1 MAKPTDAV
9 WKSSDLATTFLEG
22 VRGAIPFA
30 QAQIDIMLR
39 LIAACERPIERI
51 LDLGCGDG
59 VLAAAI
65 LDRWPQARAV
75 LLDFSEPMLDAA
87 RKRFSERAGSVEIL
101 SVDYG
106 QPSWTR
112 AAAPFGPFDAVVS
125 GFSIH
130 HQPDT
135 RKNEI
140 YAEIHELLA
149 SGGIFVNVEHVA
161 PGSPWLGRVNDEAF
175 LDSLQR
181 WQPAV
186 PREEIETTY
195 YRRAD
200 KDANILAPVETQCE
214 WLRAIGFTDVDCY
227 FKAFELAVFGGRRA
241 TSGTASSTPPRP

>member
-1 MAKPTDAV
+1 MPKPTDAV
-9 WKSSDLATTFLEG
+9 WKSPELATTFLEG

-39 LIAACERPIERI
+39 LVAACGRPIARV

-65 LDRWPQARAV
+65 LDRWPEARAA

-87 RKRFSERAGSVEIL
+87 RKRFAERAGAVDLL
-101 SVDYG
+101 SIDYG

-125 GFSIH
+125 GLSIH
-130 HQPDT
+130 HQPDL
-135 RKNEI
+135 RKREL
-140 YAEIHELLA
+140 YEEIHGLLA
-149 SGGIFVNVEHVA
+149 PGGIFVNVEHVA
-161 PGSPWLGRVNDEAF
+161 SGSSWLASLQEEMF
-175 LDSLQR
+175 LDSIAR
-181 WQPAV
+181 WQPSV
-186 PREEIETTY
+186 PRQELAATY
-195 YRRAD
+195 YNRSD
-200 KDANILAPVETQCE
+200 KDANILAPVEIQCE

-241 TSGTASSTPPRP
+241 GS

>member
-1 MAKPTDAV
+1 MSKPTDAV
-9 WKSSDLATTFLEG
+9 WKSSELAATFLEG

-30 QAQIDIMLR
+30 GAQIDIMLR
-39 LIAACERPIERI
+39 LIAACELPVGRI

-65 LDRWPQARAV
+65 LDRYPEARAV
-75 LLDFSEPMLDAA
+75 LLDFSDPMLEAA
-87 RKRFSERAGSVEIL
+87 RKRFADRAARVDIL

-112 AAAPFGPFDAVVS
+112 AVAPFVPFDAVVS

-130 HQPDT
+130 HQPDA
-135 RKNEI
+135 RKKEI

-149 SGGIFVNVEHVA
+149 PGAIFVNVEHVA
-161 PGSPWLGRVNDEAF
+161 PGSPWLARMNDEAF
-175 LDSLQR
+175 LDGLQR
-181 WQPAV
+181 WQPALL
-186 PREEIETTY
+186 RSEIESTY

-200 KDANILAPVETQCE
+200 KDANILAPVEAQCE

-241 TSGTASSTPPRP
+241 TCGTASSTQPRP